1 MRDERRI
8 WKGTECLV
16 YKRCS
21 KETQD
26 VSLDDQE
33 QGINLAMAN
42 LGLKTAL
49 ATLEDDG
56 KRGQDESR
64 PGLLAVLAY
73 VRTHPNPVRNNSDF
87 IPILVY
93 DLSRFGR
100 FDDPKKVFS
109 YFVEV
114 ERYGF
119 EFYSVSERIRSR
131 GNIGDWVQAIIKS
144 EQAYDYSVSLSRY
157 AMRTACSLAQKGW
170 WPGGQAPLGYDRMT
184 FGPDG
189 KPKYRYATLPDKS
202 VEKRLPNGEIVEVL
216 PPLEDRGRFRSAYS
230 DKLKT
235 DKVKLVPGRREQ
247 VKMVQLIFKK
257 FVEDG
262 WGLRRVSSYLN
273 GMGMLPPRGG
283 VWLHTAVR
291 SVITNPA
298 YKGTLVYG
306 RRSDGKHHWLTI
318 GKNGDGYTT
327 LIERKDVPGPSFV
340 HRTEDECIVIDNCH
354 EALVEQSL
362 WDRAQRRLTAAK
374 HGPLDRIRGLG
385 VRSSY
390 LLSGD
395 GLMRC
400 SHCGYRFQGDTDRR
414 SKIRRYIDS
423 GYHMGGKS
431 VCSCYMVPAEPLEGW
446 IVDQIQDRIL
456 DGRARLFASR
466 KELEEA
472 IEKALGA
479 GRSGRDI
486 KNDEVARLE
495 RTLAERKEKVS
506 VLVAN
511 VSAENMALLNDHLS
525 KLRQEIAGI
534 EAELR
539 ALRVAYRAGDIITR
553 DLKALAHDAAGYIV
567 NLRKVLEEGSA
578 EEKKRFVRDFVGDVL
593 VNGKEREVRVG
604 FYENESKEL
613 PLKALEISARRAAGD
628 DARSLVQS
636 PLGGPPLRQNFR
648 TPRRTRSGPSARDR
662 PLRSTPRNPG

>member
-1 MRDERRI
+1 MVRDERRL

-26 VSLDDQE
+26 VSLADQG
-33 QGINLAMAN
+33 QGLDLAMAN
-42 LGLKTAL
+42 LGLRTAL

-64 PGLLAVLAY
+64 PGLLAILSY
-73 VRTHPNPVRNNSDF
+73 VKTHPNPVRNNSDF

-100 FDDPKKVFS
+100 FDDPKKVFT

-114 ERYGF
+114 ERYGY

-157 AMRTACSLAQKGW
+157 AMRTGCSLAQKGW
-170 WPGGQAPLGYDRMT
+170 WPGGQAPIGYDRMT

-189 KPKYRYATLPDKS
+189 KPKYRYSTLPDKS
-202 VEKRLPNGEIVEVL
+202 VEKHLPNGDLVEVL
-216 PPLEDRGRFRSAYS
+216 PPIEDRGRMRSAHS
-230 DKLKT
+230 DKIKT

-247 VKMVQLIFKK
+247 VKMVQIIFKK

-262 WGLRRVSSYLN
+262 WGLRRVAAHLN
-273 GMGMLPPRGG
+273 GVGLLPPRGR

-291 SVITNPA
+291 SVLMNPA
-298 YKGTLVYG
+298 YKGALVYG

-340 HRTEDECIVIDNCH
+340 RRTEAECIVIDNCH
-354 EALVEQSL
+354 EALVEKSV

-374 HGPLDRIRGLG
+374 HGPIDRIRGLG
-385 VRSSY
+385 VHSPY

-400 SHCGYRFQGDTDRR
+400 SHCGYRFVGDTDRR
-414 SKIRRYIDS
+414 NKIRRYMDS

-431 VCSCYMVPAEPLEGW
+431 VCSCYMVPAVPLEGW
-446 IVDQIQDRIL
+446 VVDQIQERIL
-456 DGRARLFASR
+456 DGRARLFADR
-466 KELEEA
+466 KELEAA
-472 IEKALGA
+472 IEQALLV
-479 GRSGRDI
+479 GRGGQATQT
-486 KNDEVARLE
+486 DEVARLE
-495 RTLAERKEKVS
+495 RTLAGRKEKVS
-506 VLVAN
+506 LLVAN
-511 VSAENMALLNDHLS
+511 VSPDNMVLLNDHLS
-525 KLRQEIAGI
+525 QARQEIAAI

-539 ALRVAYRAGDIITR
+539 ALRVASRATDIVTR
-553 DLKALAHDAAGYIV
+553 DLKTLAHEAAGYIV

-578 EEKKRFVRDFVGDVL
+578 EEKKKFVRDFVGDIL

-604 FYENESKEL
+604 FFEDQSPDL
-613 PLKALEISARRAAGD
+613 PQKALEIAARRAAGD
-628 DARSLVQS
+628 DARGMVLN
-636 PLGGPPLRQNFR
+636 PLGGPPLRQYYHPLHKMR
-648 TPRRTRSGPSARDR
+648 CGSSVRVHPPR
-662 PLRSTPRNPG
+662 LRR